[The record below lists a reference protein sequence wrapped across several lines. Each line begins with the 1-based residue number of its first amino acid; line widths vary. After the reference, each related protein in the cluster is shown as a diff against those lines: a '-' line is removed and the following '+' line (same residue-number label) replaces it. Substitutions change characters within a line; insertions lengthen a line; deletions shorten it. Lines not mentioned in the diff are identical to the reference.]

1 MTELVTFGVA
11 FEQLKDE
18 VEGAVGTDDAGAQE
32 MKMGG

>member
-1 MTELVTFGVA
+1 MELVTFGFA

-18 VEGAVGTDDAGAQE
+18 VVGTVGTDDAGAQE